1 QESMEKLAS
10 MKYIRDY
17 SIDFTTF
24 PENILNQALADKKIK
39 FTDNW
44 PSSIM
49 YRLYFDQIFPH
60 LDSILYLDADI
71 VVLRDLN
78 SLTYKNSGVVFLNLK
93 NMLLETL
100 QNSKCDF
107 SFPDQDLLNVAFQHY
122 IYPLS
127 MRWNFF
133 IYFETQ
139 SPYFS
144 YFILH
149 YAGPKPWTTEDKITK
164 YYWRY

>member
-1 QESMEKLAS
+1 
-10 MKYIRDY
+10 
-17 SIDFTTF
+17 
-24 PENILNQALADKKIK
+24 
-39 FTDNW
+39 
-44 PSSIM
+44 M

-78 SLTYKNSGVVFLNLK
+78 SLKKIDMSDYIAAGSIDTGITYCSHKVTKECKRNIAHSYKNSGVVFLNLKNMQEKQDK

-144 YFILH
+144 YFIL
-149 YAGPKPWTTEDKITK
+149 DKITILLAI
-164 YYWRY
+164 